1 MASIYHGRGAAI
13 GFAVETTYGTAKSPI
28 TNWRPLI
35 SSSLTRTIEKV
46 PRPTLRVGTLGAMRR
61 KHYIQ
66 SDGVS
71 GSFSVEGQYG
81 SIGLLI
87 QNLLGASSTTG
98 SDPYTH
104 VYTIGGTLPTGLTIE
119 NVRGT
124 GTSEVFEGCRLNS
137 GTFAVSSGGVMT
149 CEFDVIGETGAA
161 TPRAAAGT
169 PSFSATDAPILHNHA
184 GSLSW
189 RSATYDLVDLSLTLN
204 NALAAR
210 QHLGSTVTKMPLR
223 SDFQSVEMSVTVEVE
238 DQLYADFI
246 SDVEDDCSITFTSG
260 SNSFAIELQNAY
272 LSSAS
277 DPVSDANIVR
287 QSLTFVGQSDG
298 TNEGLKITVVN
309 GNSSATSND

>member
-13 GFAVETTYGTAKSPI
+13 GFGLESTYGTAVSR

-71 GSFSVEGQYG
+71 GSFSVEGQYT

-87 QNLLGASSTTG
+87 KNLLGASSTTG

-124 GTSEVFEGCRLNS
+124 GTSEIFEGCRLNS

-161 TPRAAAGT
+161 TPRATAGT

-189 RSATYDLVDLSLTLN
+189 RSATYDLVDLSLTLS

-210 QHLGSTVTKMPLR
+210 QHLGSTVTKRPLR

-238 DQLYADFI
+238 DQLYHDFI